1 MIRKTLA
8 IVCILTVSL
17 IARGEDQNWT
27 ENSLTFKLNNNQS
40 IRFVSEVK
48 YRSWDWADGVFVKNW
63 VVGYDRKLENG
74 FSVGTHYKQELT
86 RKIDGPDVIERRIG
100 LDAGWGTR
108 FDNGM
113 RFDIR
118 TRLEIRNFDEDR
130 SDDHLRF
137 RFRFRLRDNW
147 QIARLKLEPYVSLEP
162 FYDTQSDSF
171 SRYRFSVGTM
181 IPLGTHAKLRVAY
194 LLQNKRS
201 KQGEH
206 VFNTGISVVF

>member
-1 MIRKTLA
+1 MQKFLLLA
-8 IVCILTVSL
+8 AFFVSMAVL
-17 IARGEDQNWT
+17 AEDQNWT
-27 ENSLTFKLNNNQS
+27 ENSLTFKLTNNQS
-40 IRFVSEVK
+40 IRFVNEVK

-63 VVGYDRKLENG
+63 VVGYDRKVANG
-74 FSVGTHYKQELT
+74 FSIGTHYKQELT
-86 RKIDGPDVIERRIG
+86 RKSNGPDVIERRIG
-100 LDAGWGTR
+100 LDAGWQTK
-108 FDNGM
+108 FENGM

-118 TRLEIRNFDEDR
+118 TRLEIRHFDEDR

-147 QIARLKLEPYVSLEP
+147 QFARLKLEPYVSLEP

-181 IPLGTHAKLRVAY
+181 VPLGTHVKLRVAY
-194 LLQNKRS
+194 LLQDKRA